1 MQTADCNGM
10 QEEGRAPDFMVEL
23 VFTETPGM
31 AMAAARACCMMV

>member
-1 MQTADCNGM
+1 MEQSTHAGTC
-10 QEEGRAPDFMVEL
+10 RAPDFMVEL